1 MVYGP
6 QFIRKRPPW
15 FPNLDHDGAPGGG
28 VGGGAASGQWG
39 SSGADRFSKIF
50 GPSVLK
56 PKRERR
62 PKEETRKIERSFR
75 CSCVGLSTIAS

>member
-1 MVYGP
+1 MGPNSSENGPPGSQIWIMMV
-6 QFIRKRPPW
+6 PP
-15 FPNLDHDGAPGGG
+15 G
-28 VGGGAASGQWG
+28 VGLVVGRRRGNGVVVG
-39 SSGADRFSKIF
+39 PTVFSKIF

-75 CSCVGLSTIAS
+75 CSRVGLSTIAS